1 MTRLL
6 VFALRRVR
14 IEQDGHGVR
23 TLVGVKGCPLS
34 CRYCINPHVHRPET
48 RVKMLSPE
56 ELIDRLSIDDLYFS
70 ATLGGPTFGGGE
82 PLMHPDFLAEFGRA
96 LDGRWSVC
104 VETSLNVPKE
114 AVETALPHVDQW
126 IVDIKDMD
134 PEIYRAYT
142 GGDSARVLENLPLLP
157 RDRTL
162 VRVPA
167 IPGFA
172 QDCSRSEQILRE
184 MGFENIDRFEY
195 IVRSGLPL

>member
-1 MTRLL
+1 MTRLP

-14 IEQDGHGVR
+14 IEQDGPGVR
-23 TLVGVKGCPLS
+23 TLVGVMGCPLS
-34 CRYCINPHVHRPET
+34 CRYCINPHVHLPDT
-48 RVKMLSPE
+48 RAKMLSPE

-82 PLMHPDFLAEFGRA
+82 PLMHPEFLAEFAKA
-96 LDGRWSVC
+96 LGGRWSVC
-104 VETSLNVPKE
+104 VETSLNVPKA
-114 AVETALPHVDQW
+114 AVETVLPYVDQW
-126 IVDIKDMD
+126 IVDIKDMN

-142 GGDSARVLENLPLLP
+142 GRDNAFVIENLPLLP

-167 IPGFA
+167 IPGFV
-172 QDCSRSEQILRE
+172 QDCDRSEQILRE

-195 IVRSGLPL
+195 VVRH